1 MARELA
7 TWEAVVQPDPEQ
19 LAEQCTCFSACDMKG
34 LMQISGLAGA
44 SGALAVGL
52 GAYGAHGMQGK
63 AEKWRTA
70 FEAANK
76 YHLVHSAALLGV
88 AATRRPAVSGGLFA
102 AGLVL
107 FSGSCYAVAF
117 AERKDF
123 GRLAPI
129 GGLCFIAGWLAM
141 AV

>member
-1 MARELA
+1 VRNWREGGGGAGRSSEPTMMA
-7 TWEAVVQPDPEQ
+7 
-19 LAEQCTCFSACDMKG
+19 
-34 LMQISGLAGA
+34 SGAGWTRLAGA

-107 FSGSCYAVAF
+107 FSGSCYAAAL